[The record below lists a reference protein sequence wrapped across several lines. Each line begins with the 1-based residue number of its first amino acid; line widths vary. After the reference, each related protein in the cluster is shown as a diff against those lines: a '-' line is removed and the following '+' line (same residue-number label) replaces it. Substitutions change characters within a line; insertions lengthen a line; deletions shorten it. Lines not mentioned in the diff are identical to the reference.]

1 MRQTIR
7 LNTPGKQDGGMAL
20 EVDGRRVIERGDVY
34 YRGVRPPPPPPPT
47 PTPPSPPSSS
57 ARVSSSKS
65 TEKEKTSETASKAKP
80 TTNGP
85 PAGWSGGGGG
95 KQDCGLL
102 GLGCLR
108 KRGGV
113 FPPRREV
120 AFDVGSN
127 VNLEGT
133 IQLTE
138 TKAMTST
145 MTRTV
150 TVTQSVKPEVVTL
163 GISEW
168 ETVAPNATTTTTAT
182 RTIRSTVT
190 STATSTVAAK
200 GTYDAEEGDDGG
212 DVVISEDDD
221 DPEDNGDAHGDG
233 DRDDESGVGFQ
244 GLFFRCALP
253 PTFTSTLHLNE
264 KLTLRFV
271 DVVRSLED
279 TTRVTLPRRISIP
292 GSKILG

>member
-7 LNTPGKQDGGMAL
+7 LNTPGEQDGGMVL

-34 YRGVRPPPPPPPT
+34 YRGVRPPPPPPPLKT
-47 PTPPSPPSSS
+47 
-57 ARVSSSKS
+57 S
-65 TEKEKTSETASKAKP
+65 TSMSGPKETSTKERTSETASKAKP
-80 TTNGP
+80 TSGP
-85 PAGWSGGGGG
+85 PAGWSGGG

-102 GLGCLR
+102 GLGCLQNR
-108 KRGGV
+108 EV
-113 FPPRREV
+113 DVAPRQQEV

-127 VNLEGT
+127 VNSEET
-133 IQLTE
+133 IRPPE
-138 TKAMTST
+138 TTTMTTTST
-145 MTRTV
+145 TTRIV
-150 TVTQSVKPEVVTL
+150 TATQSIKPEVVTL
-163 GISEW
+163 NISEW
-168 ETVAPNATTTTTAT
+168 ETVAPNRTTTTTTTT
-182 RTIRSTVT
+182 RTITSTVT
-190 STATSTVAAK
+190 STATSTVAAN

-221 DPEDNGDAHGDG
+221 DSEDNGDAHGDG